1 MKTILVPTDYSDVA
15 SNALHYAVELAK
27 SSNSKIILLH
37 AYQIPVPTGEVPIM
51 IITPQELEDENTKRI
66 NNLKKKITDKTKG
79 KIVIESLV
87 RAGFTVEE
95 ITNVI
100 KEKDVDLVVMG
111 ITGEKVD
118 EKNDTMQYRLYGS
131 DIIGTDKYLVKSNK
145 NTLDRIENQ
154 LGLADFT
161 KNRKYISWQLPSS
174 SFDINSILPDFK
186 EPLDNW
192 WGDISAG
199 FKKMKELAS
208 SAMFDI
214 MDVYIKLKEITEE
227 VDPIKAL
234 GIVEKLS
241 IDYRDGSGRLNIP
254 LPEDLYDGDF
264 ETVCY
269 QHIKI
274 VNKLRVDGLLD
285 DFFALNGF
293 IKVSCSDFLANNI
306 PINEDIVHS
315 MKIHFS
321 KDKLQI
327 ININHALN
335 SAEKYWSVPLTL
347 DNYGFLNVPESD
359 GIKFISSEEF
369 EYFWLPGRIRIEERY
384 KENLKEY
391 YQNDEYR
398 IICYECMQWI
408 FNEKYHINE

>member
-1 MKTILVPTDYSDVA
+1 MDIKTPAWLKAMQNGVIGEARTKSFLLDRFWILERSVDIQGADFLIQRRITSKNILDREPPRFGVVQVKFYESQNTTHHIFKEYVLDESGIPREEFFLLCHTGYED
-15 SNALHYAVELAK
+15 NPKIYFMTAK
-27 SSNSKIILLH
+27 
-37 AYQIPVPTGEVPIM
+37 M
-51 IITPQELEDENTKRI
+51 ISQD
-66 NNLKKKITDKTKG
+66 LKM
-79 KIVIESLV
+79 V
-87 RAGFTVEE
+87 
-95 ITNVI
+95 
-100 KEKDVDLVVMG
+100 
-111 ITGEKVD
+111 

-306 PINEDIVHS
+306 FINYTFNN
-315 MKIHFS
+315 KKF
-321 KDKLQI
+321 QI
-327 ININHALN
+327 
-335 SAEKYWSVPLTL
+335 
-347 DNYGFLNVPESD
+347 
-359 GIKFISSEEF
+359 
-369 EYFWLPGRIRIEERY
+369 
-384 KENLKEY
+384 
-391 YQNDEYR
+391 
-398 IICYECMQWI
+398 
-408 FNEKYHINE
+408 